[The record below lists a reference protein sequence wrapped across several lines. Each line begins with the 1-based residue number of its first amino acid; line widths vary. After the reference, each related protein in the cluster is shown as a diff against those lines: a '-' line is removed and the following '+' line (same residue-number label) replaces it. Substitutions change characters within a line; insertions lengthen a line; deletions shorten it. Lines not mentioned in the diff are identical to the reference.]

1 MISADFKEIRRRWPA
16 GITPRHFV
24 LPVVLLVCAM
34 SLSGCMDRIR
44 DEYVPGQATSGAG
57 KAVTAEPRGDK
68 IPSAGETD
76 RVKPS
81 EKIPENTVK
90 NSIHQGVSPGVT
102 DKGQASSGSAETG
115 ASAPESQAFPAE
127 ATVSYNGETITE
139 DTEWRG
145 KVIVRGSVTVAP
157 QATVTVSPGTVVRF
171 SRSAGGENTAVL
183 LVRGRIAAGGT
194 KDRPVKFLPTGD
206 EPRSATWQGIMFL
219 ASEKNNI
226 LEHCRI
232 EGAETG
238 VDAAYS
244 TVTVR
249 DSIFSGC
256 RTALRARDS
265 RARISGCAASNCELG
280 AGLYDSEAE
289 IAGGT
294 MVSNRTA
301 IFAKGSSLY
310 LTDTVMADN
319 SKEALRAEESTVKVT
334 GSKFGGNGDGLVL
347 SACEG
352 LVSGNRIAQNGGCGI
367 SLAGSRMQVTA
378 NDISQNG
385 RIGIRVADGKG
396 IAWGNII
403 SANGQYDVYNAGAED
418 FRAIGNWWGAGSAP
432 ASPGKIFDRA
442 VNPASGK
449 VLCFPL
455 LRDMP
460 VVAP

>member
-1 MISADFKEIRRRWPA
+1 MISANFKEIQRRRPA
-16 GITPRHFV
+16 GITPCRAV
-24 LPVVLLVCAM
+24 LPAFLLVCAV
-34 SLSGCMDRIR
+34 SLSGCMDRVR
-44 DEYVPGQATSGAG
+44 DEYIPARAVSETG
-57 KAVTAEPRGDK
+57 KAVIAEPCGEK
-68 IPSAGETD
+68 SSSAVATD

-81 EKIPENTVK
+81 EKIPENTEK
-90 NSIHQGVSPGVT
+90 NAVPQGVSPGVT

-115 ASAPESQAFPAE
+115 ASPPGNQAPPAE
-127 ATVSYNGETITE
+127 ATVTYNGETITE

-157 QATVTVSPGTVVRF
+157 QATVTISPGTVVQF
-171 SRSAGGENTAVL
+171 SRAAGAENTPVL

-194 KDRPVKFLPTGD
+194 KDRPVKFLPMGD

-256 RTALRARDS
+256 RTALRVRDS
-265 RARISGCAASNCELG
+265 RAHISGCAASNCELG
-280 AGLYDSEAE
+280 AGLYDSETE

-294 MVSNRTA
+294 MASNRTA

-310 LTDTVMADN
+310 LTDNVMADN
-319 SKEALRAEESTVKVT
+319 SKEALRAEESTVKIT

-367 SLAGSRMQVTA
+367 SLAGSRVRVTA

-385 RIGIRVADGKG
+385 RIGIRVADGRG

-418 FRAIGNWWGAGSAP
+418 FRAIDNWWGPGSAP
-432 ASPGKIFDRA
+432 VSPGKIFDKA

-449 VLCFPL
+449 VLCFPV